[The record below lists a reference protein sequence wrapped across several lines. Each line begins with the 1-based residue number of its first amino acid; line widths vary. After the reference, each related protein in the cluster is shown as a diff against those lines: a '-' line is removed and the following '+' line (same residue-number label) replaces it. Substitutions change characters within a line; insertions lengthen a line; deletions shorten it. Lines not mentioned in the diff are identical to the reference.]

1 MNLSI
6 LKRNAVVGLTGP
18 TWSPIALLVCPYSS
32 CRCLFRECFNLN
44 QTRSLAIFNFSIEGP
59 EKKRKKKNKLPRLAK
74 AFFIRV
80 AESNRNFYIFLSH
93 AYMKCPL
100 QRRHHESYSE
110 SLAVKIGWFEQSCP
124 DLSKV
129 SKSTRFVRTCG
140 IFTHR
145 KVLPTRPKI
154 CMYVPPCLPA
164 GRKFRDTPPF
174 W

>member
-1 MNLSI
+1 MHIRTYSCSKRPKPMSYFKTSDPHIYGQADGHPFIREQHQYSAQHKQSGMNLSI

-110 SLAVKIGWFEQSCP
+110 SLAVKIG
-124 DLSKV
+124 
-129 SKSTRFVRTCG
+129 
-140 IFTHR
+140 
-145 KVLPTRPKI
+145 
-154 CMYVPPCLPA
+154 
-164 GRKFRDTPPF
+164 
-174 W
+174 